1 MAAPTETRPRR
12 GGIARLVIVNL
23 LVLIVLL
30 LGIELAARTAVY
42 LLRGSATAGLPEQQL
57 NLTYQPFV
65 MFGPRWDE
73 QLPAAPTGEPTV
85 LLVGGSTAA
94 NFPIDILERA
104 LGERAGRPVRVV
116 NAAFGGYVARQEVI
130 VASLWGVSVEPTLLL
145 SLDGHNDLEHR
156 LRVDEAGAFF
166 LDPTYRLYLTRPFL
180 SPFVALL
187 QHSQAYNALSRALAR
202 RQPLAADA
210 FADAVP
216 VFLEAQH
223 SLNVLARGMG
233 AERLMVLQP
242 FVAFRRERAP
252 EEAAFTA
259 YEYREPV
266 LKVLYDRAA
275 AGMRELAQRDGAAF
289 LDARFIYDDVGGAI
303 FSDDVHF
310 RDARGYELLARA
322 IAGAVPPAAL
332 TR

>member
-1 MAAPTETRPRR
+1 VRVLA
-12 GGIARLVIVNL
+12 IN
-23 LVLIVLL
+23 LIVLVVL
-30 LGIELAARTAVY
+30 LALIEGAARVTVY
-42 LLRGSATAGLPEQQL
+42 FLRGSATAGLAEQQL
-57 NLTYQPFV
+57 NLAYQPFV

-73 QLPAAPTGEPTV
+73 RLAALPAPADVPTV

-94 NFPIDILERA
+94 NFPNEILERA
-104 LGERAGRPVRVV
+104 FTERAGRPVRVV

-130 VASLWGVSVEPTLLL
+130 VASLWGVNVRPALLV

-156 LRVDEAGAFF
+156 LRVPVAGTFF
-166 LDPTYRLYLTRPFL
+166 LDPTYRFYLSRPFL
-180 SPFVALL
+180 SPLAALL

-202 RQPLAADA
+202 RRVYDPADYD
-210 FADAVP
+210 DAVP
-216 VFLEAQH
+216 VFLQAQQ
-223 SLNVLARGMG
+223 SLNVIARGLG

-242 FVAFRRERAP
+242 FVGFRRQRAL

-266 LKVLYDRAA
+266 LKQLYAQAA
-275 AGMRELAQRDGAAF
+275 AGMGELAARDAVAL
-289 LDARFIYDDVGGAI
+289 LDARFLYDDVSGAI

-310 RDARGYELLARA
+310 RDARGYEILAEA
-322 IAGAVPPAAL
+322 IAAAAPAAVF